1 MSDRTPM
8 QAYSGNEFLA
18 FHFKG
23 AAATETHLAS
33 LLAPLARYVDGAP
46 REVWQ
51 HWMSPRGTL
60 ALVSLGRG
68 PSPAA
73 AGSSWLQRF
82 RRTRWPAPLEQ
93 QHIRP
98 LAHGALLQ
106 AGYITTPARRW
117 ERSLRP
123 GPQGLSCDDAGGI
136 AAFALAHCVPERDEQ
151 LYLWS
156 TRPGLRAIAWAES
169 DTLIVA
175 GTRPRLVHAV
185 ARGFAPASF
194 DLAYLHAAICGWSLG
209 DLTPYAGTRLIAVDT
224 LLHVRAGACEQR
236 AHPTPNTERSPRKP
250 ALQTR
255 LYVDA
260 LREAVAPLAQ
270 LPGFELRLSGGKDS
284 RLVAAVLHDRGIVP
298 STVACHGS
306 PDGAEPRVAAELA
319 QQLGWS
325 IRFDVPVMA
334 ERGSLREGV
343 RANLRLADGFFAT
356 EPRHAAL
363 GLHKLSNDPGPGI
376 VLGHIELQK
385 GGWARKL
392 DEPLEQ
398 VLRNC
403 KHRVTPLRDYV
414 IPELNAARHSEVDA
428 YVSGLNTADSAE
440 LGYWI
445 NYRFRV
451 CRWLTSH
458 YLAHSNELLPVYP
471 LVDEKV
477 VRVVHSAPLGQ
488 LVSERLLY
496 RATCEAAP
504 QLASLPLAQGHYRF
518 EHTQP
523 RSLTPLPERA
533 VRAGSVRSGL
543 DYDSALKEAGAY
555 VRSSKLCG
563 ELRSLSSAR
572 GWSVIEDPRLAHGSM
587 SPDASRLS
595 AYLWTCY
602 QASVLFDEG
611 LD

>member
-1 MSDRTPM
+1 MSATSM
-8 QAYSGNEFLA
+8 QAYSANEFLA

-23 AAATETHLAS
+23 AAATEAHLAA
-33 LLAPLARYVDGAP
+33 LLAPLADYRDGAP

-51 HWMSPRGTL
+51 HWISPRGTL

-68 PSPAA
+68 PAPAA
-73 AGSSWLQRF
+73 AEGWLQRF
-82 RRTRWPAPLEQ
+82 RQARWPAPLAQ

-98 LAHGALLQ
+98 LAQGALLQ

-123 GPQGLSCDDAGGI
+123 GDQGLRCDDAGGI
-136 AAFALAHCVPERDEQ
+136 AAFALAHCEPERAEQ

-185 ARGFAPASF
+185 ARGFAPPSY
-194 DLAYLHAAICGWSLG
+194 DLAYLHAALCGWSLG
-209 DLTPYAGTRLIAVDT
+209 DLTPYAGTRLLAVDT
-224 LLHVRAGACEQR
+224 LLQIRAGVCHPR
-236 AHPTPNTERSPRKP
+236 AHPTPSTERAPRNP
-250 ALQTR
+250 THQTS
-255 LYVDA
+255 LYVGA
-260 LREAVAPLAQ
+260 LREAVAPLAR
-270 LPGFELRLSGGKDS
+270 LPAFELRLSGGKDS

-298 STVACHGS
+298 STVSCHGQ
-306 PDGAEPRVAAELA
+306 PEEPEPRVAAELA
-319 QQLGWS
+319 RLLGWS
-325 IRFDVPVMA
+325 VRLDVPVMA
-334 ERGSLREGV
+334 ERGSLLDGV

-385 GGWARKL
+385 GGWARRL
-392 DEPLEQ
+392 GAPFEE
-398 VLRNC
+398 VLRFC
-403 KHRVTPLRDYV
+403 KQRVTPLRDYV
-414 IPELNAARHSEVDA
+414 IPELSAARHGEVDA
-428 YVSGLNTADSAE
+428 YLAELNITDSAE
-440 LGYWI
+440 LGYRI

-496 RATCEAAP
+496 RATCRAAP
-504 QLASLPLAQGHYRF
+504 QLAALPLAQGHYRF
-518 EHTQP
+518 EHSEP
-523 RSLTPLPERA
+523 RSLTALPERA
-533 VRAGSVRSGL
+533 VAARGPVRSGL
-543 DYDSALKEAGAY
+543 DYDSAIQQAGAY
-555 VRSSKLCG
+555 VRSSKLCS
-563 ELRSLSSAR
+563 ELRALSSPR
-572 GWSVIEDPRLAHGSM
+572 GWAVVDDPRLALGSA

-602 QASVLFDEG
+602 QASVLFDDG
-611 LD
+611 L